1 MVYFR
6 NMAKVYVDDWVQ
18 PNKKEKEKEKE
29 NVDTSNLSIGD
40 GVKLK
45 NPLGESFWVTFEGV
59 YDDYLYG
66 RVDNYL
72 YNGSEYSYGD
82 IVIFK
87 ASDVRDISNDQTRQE
102 KFAHVVQIVKLFK
115 IEMGRLPTVQELQLL
130 TM

>member
-1 MVYFR
+1 
-6 NMAKVYVDDWVQ
+6 MAKVYVDDWVQ

>member
-6 NMAKVYVDDWVQ
+6 NMAKVYIDDWVQ
-18 PNKKEKEKEKE
+18 PNKKEKE
-29 NVDTSNLSIGD
+29 NVDTSNLSPGD

-45 NPLGESFWVTFEGV
+45 NPLRESFWVTFEGV

-87 ASDVRDISNDQTRQE
+87 ASDVRDVSNDQTRQE

>member
-6 NMAKVYVDDWVQ
+6 NMARVYVDDWVQ
-18 PNKKEKEKEKE
+18 PNKKEKE
-29 NVDTSNLSIGD
+29 NVDTSNLSPGD

-45 NPLGESFWVTFEGV
+45 NPLRESFWVKFEGV

-87 ASDVRDISNDQTRQE
+87 ASDVRDVSNDQTRQE

>member
-1 MVYFR
+1 
-6 NMAKVYVDDWVQ
+6 MAKVYVDDWVQ
-18 PNKKEKEKEKE
+18 PNKEKEKE

-87 ASDVRDISNDQTRQE
+87 ASDVRDVSNDQTRQE

>member
-18 PNKKEKEKEKE
+18 PNKEKEKE

-87 ASDVRDISNDQTRQE
+87 ASDVRDVSNDQTRQE